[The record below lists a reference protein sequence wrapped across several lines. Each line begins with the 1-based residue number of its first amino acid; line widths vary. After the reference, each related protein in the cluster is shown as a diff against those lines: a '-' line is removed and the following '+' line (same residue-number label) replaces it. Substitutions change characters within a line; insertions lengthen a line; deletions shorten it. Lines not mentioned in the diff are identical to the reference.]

1 MKKVLTFI
9 LILFTLLIALPFQNA
24 SAKGATV
31 DAFRYKTRNDASVP
45 FVRLAMDLS
54 SNVNAEA
61 AIDDNGTKLA
71 LVLKNTKL
79 SDWIN
84 SSYTIN
90 RSIVPSVTFR
100 EKGKDVILSATLT
113 NSHKIGNNDIKIF
126 GLKADPSIDKPDRL
140 VIDIPSANAG
150 TAAGSNSSNTGTVY
164 SSDPTISQTP
174 VDFTISNA
182 AKKALKGKV
191 ITLDAGHGG
200 TDVGAIGHLNGKEYY
215 EKNITLSIVKPLAEM
230 LHQAGAKVIL
240 TRNSD
245 VNVNKPYS
253 DSVSEL
259 QARCDIANNAH
270 SDIFVCIHIDSFK
283 NGSVDGTTAYYYPK
297 TNNDMLLARMIHQ
310 ANMNDL
316 SMPDRGIVSNHFYV
330 NLHTNMPSVLVE
342 LGYISNT
349 HRLQML
355 TSSWGPKVIARSV
368 FNGIVSYFQ
377 AV

>member
-9 LILFTLLIALPFQNA
+9 LMLFTLLLALPFQDA
-24 SAKGATV
+24 YAKGTTI

-54 SNVNAEA
+54 SHINAEA
-61 AIDDNGTKLA
+61 AIDDDGNKLA
-71 LVLKNTKL
+71 LVLKNTEL
-79 SDWIN
+79 SNGIN
-84 SSYTIN
+84 KSYTIN

-100 EKGKDVILSATLT
+100 QKGKDVIMSADLA
-113 NSHKIGNNDIKIF
+113 SPHKIGNDDIKIF

-140 VIDIPSANAG
+140 VIDIPSAG
-150 TAAGSNSSNTGTVY
+150 TRTATGSNGNTGIVY
-164 SSDPTISQTP
+164 SSDSTITQAP
-174 VDFTISNA
+174 ADFTISAA

-215 EKNITLSIVKPLAEM
+215 EKNITLSIVKPLAEL

-297 TNNDMLLARMIHQ
+297 TSKDMLLARMIHQ

-316 SMPDRGIVSNHFYV
+316 SMPDRGIVSNHLYV

-342 LGYISNT
+342 LGYISNP

-355 TSSWGPKVIARSV
+355 TSNWGPKVIARSV

-377 AV
+377 AA

>member
-79 SDWIN
+79 SDGIN

-100 EKGKDVILSATLT
+100 EKGKDVILSATLA
-113 NSHKIGNNDIKIF
+113 NAHKIGNNDIKIF

-150 TAAGSNSSNTGTVY
+150 TATGSNSSNTGTIY
-164 SSDPTISQTP
+164 SSDSTISQTP

-191 ITLDAGHGG
+191 ITL
-200 TDVGAIGHLNGKEYY
+200 NGKEYY
-215 EKNITLSIVKPLAEM
+215 EKNITLSIVRPLAEM
-230 LHQAGAKVIL
+230 LHQAGAKVVL

-259 QARCDIANNAH
+259 QARCDIANNTH
-270 SDIFVCIHIDSFK
+270 SDVFVCIHIDSFK

-316 SMPDRGIVSNHFYV
+316 SIPDRGIVSNHFYV

>member
-9 LILFTLLIALPFQNA
+9 LMLFTLLLALPFQDA
-24 SAKGATV
+24 YAKGTTI

-54 SNVNAEA
+54 SHINAEA
-61 AIDDNGTKLA
+61 AIDDDGNKLA
-71 LVLKNTKL
+71 LVLKNTEL
-79 SDWIN
+79 SNGIN
-84 SSYTIN
+84 KSYTIN

-100 EKGKDVILSATLT
+100 QKGKDVIMSADLA
-113 NSHKIGNNDIKIF
+113 SPHKIGNDDIKIF

-140 VIDIPSANAG
+140 VIDIPSAG
-150 TAAGSNSSNTGTVY
+150 TRTTTGSNGNTGIVY
-164 SSDPTISQTP
+164 SSDSTITQAP
-174 VDFTISNA
+174 ADFTISAA

-215 EKNITLSIVKPLAEM
+215 EKNITLSIVKPLAEL

-270 SDIFVCIHIDSFK
+270 SDIFVCIHIDFFK

-297 TNNDMLLARMIHQ
+297 TSKDMLLARMIHQ

-330 NLHTNMPSVLVE
+330 NLRTNMPSVLVE
-342 LGYISNT
+342 LGYISNP

-377 AV
+377 AA

>member
-1 MKKVLTFI
+1 M
-9 LILFTLLIALPFQNA
+9 LFTLLLALPFQDA
-24 SAKGATV
+24 YAKGTTI

-54 SNVNAEA
+54 SHINAEA
-61 AIDDNGTKLA
+61 AIDDDGNKLA
-71 LVLKNTKL
+71 LVLKNTEL
-79 SDWIN
+79 SNGIN
-84 SSYTIN
+84 KSYTIN

-100 EKGKDVILSATLT
+100 QKGKDVIMSADLA
-113 NSHKIGNNDIKIF
+113 SPHKIGNDDIKIF

-140 VIDIPSANAG
+140 VIDIPSAG
-150 TAAGSNSSNTGTVY
+150 TRTTTGSNGNTGIVY
-164 SSDPTISQTP
+164 SSDSTITQAP
-174 VDFTISNA
+174 ADFTISAA

-215 EKNITLSIVKPLAEM
+215 EKNITLSIVKPLAEL

-270 SDIFVCIHIDSFK
+270 SDIFVCIHIDFFK

-297 TNNDMLLARMIHQ
+297 TSKDMLLARMIHQ

-342 LGYISNT
+342 LGYISNP

-377 AV
+377 AA

>member
-24 SAKGATV
+24 SAKGTTV

-54 SNVNAEA
+54 SNINAEA

-79 SDWIN
+79 SDGIN

-200 TDVGAIGHLNGKEYY
+200 TDVGAIGHLNGKE
-215 EKNITLSIVKPLAEM
+215 
-230 LHQAGAKVIL
+230 
-240 TRNSD
+240 
-245 VNVNKPYS
+245 
-253 DSVSEL
+253 
-259 QARCDIANNAH
+259 
-270 SDIFVCIHIDSFK
+270 
-283 NGSVDGTTAYYYPK
+283 
-297 TNNDMLLARMIHQ
+297 
-310 ANMNDL
+310 
-316 SMPDRGIVSNHFYV
+316 
-330 NLHTNMPSVLVE
+330 
-342 LGYISNT
+342 
-349 HRLQML
+349 
-355 TSSWGPKVIARSV
+355 
-368 FNGIVSYFQ
+368 
-377 AV
+377 

>member
-1 MKKVLTFI
+1 M
-9 LILFTLLIALPFQNA
+9 LFTLLLALPFQDA
-24 SAKGATV
+24 YAKGTTI

-54 SNVNAEA
+54 SHINAEA
-61 AIDDNGTKLA
+61 AIDDDGNKLA
-71 LVLKNTKL
+71 LVLKNTEL
-79 SDWIN
+79 SNGIN
-84 SSYTIN
+84 KSYTIN

-100 EKGKDVILSATLT
+100 QKGKDVIMSADLA
-113 NSHKIGNNDIKIF
+113 SPHKIGNDDIKIF

-140 VIDIPSANAG
+140 VIDIPSAG
-150 TAAGSNSSNTGTVY
+150 TRTATGSNGNTGIVY
-164 SSDPTISQTP
+164 SSDSTITQAP
-174 VDFTISNA
+174 ADFTISAA

-215 EKNITLSIVKPLAEM
+215 EKNITLSIVKPLAEL

-297 TNNDMLLARMIHQ
+297 TSKDMLLARMIHQ

-316 SMPDRGIVSNHFYV
+316 SMPDRGIVSNHLYV

-342 LGYISNT
+342 LGYISNP

-377 AV
+377 AA